1 MFLTFDL
8 FNFETERRE
17 VERIKSVSPLHTI
30 LLRWRGSASGSKCS
44 YYWALLY
51 LYVL

>member
-8 FNFETERRE
+8 FNCKTERRE
-17 VERIKSVSPLHTI
+17 VERIKSVRPLHTI
-30 LLRWRGSASGSKCS
+30 LLRWRRSASGSKRP